1 MTKTKPR
8 PRMTGEPVT
17 PPPITLRSDR
27 QRDTWREYAD
37 GLDTIKAMAEA
48 RAEFRPAEPDAWLDA
63 QAALS
68 DWLDAALAA
77 LCKRGEVGA
86 LLALDLALTA
96 AGQPDPARLAWL
108 LRWAEFDGDDLVTR
122 QQVAEVTGASM
133 VTVQRWATSTDAPT
147 AQGRALAGG
156 LQYRAADW
164 AAWTPPATGRP
175 GGRS

>member
-1 MTKTKPR
+1 MAKTKT
-8 PRMTGEPVT
+8 VT
-17 PPPITLRSDR
+17 SPPIDPPITLRSDR
-27 QRDTWREYAD
+27 QRDTWQAYSD
-37 GLDTIKAMAEA
+37 GLRLLNALEDDREGIALQQPVQWLLQ
-48 RAEFRPAEPDAWLDA
+48 RASVLNRLDA
-63 QAALS
+63 VLHK
-68 DWLDAALAA
+68 LVR
-77 LCKRGEVGA
+77 RGPIAA
-86 LLALDLALTA
+86 LLAVDLDLTA

-164 AAWTPPATGRP
+164 AAWAPPATGRP